1 MGARREFACRQVSP
15 LALEQPHQLAS
26 RLKSATI
33 AWASIPF
40 SNFNLN
46 LEPFQYD
53 NLDFKA

>member
-15 LALEQPHQLAS
+15 LALEQLHQLAS

-40 SNFNLN
+40 FK
-46 LEPFQYD
+46 FQSK
-53 NLDFKA
+53 LGTFPI